1 MGERGKGFETRE
13 KREERQLNQIGW
25 SFLTPTPL
33 HTSTHTHTHI
43 HILSLP
49 ASGSHGACTFAGR
62 QAGDQSCSGTSVYVC
77 KRRVSNM
84 LVAACA
90 VLVKVQC

>member
-33 HTSTHTHTHI
+33 HTSTHTHI

>member
-33 HTSTHTHTHI
+33 HTSTHTHTYTYYHC
-43 HILSLP
+43 LP
-49 ASGSHGACTFAGR
+49 QGAMVRACSQADRQEINRALGR
-62 QAGDQSCSGTSVYVC
+62 VCMSV
-77 KRRVSNM
+77 SD
-84 LVAACA
+84 
-90 VLVKVQC
+90 VLATCWWRHVPC